1 MRATPAMLVLTLLTA
16 VVIGGSW
23 WLGRDRVETARA
35 GADPDQPAQALE
47 PTREVAALA
56 LPDPLPQTTVDVPIL
71 LYQRVS
77 VVTGEEEP
85 ALIAKTVE
93 AQEFQLQ
100 LEWLKGEGYEAISLL
115 ELYKALM
122 EGGALPD
129 KPIVLAFMGGYRGT
143 ASVAAPRMADA
154 EMIGVV
160 CSVTGKLPRRRAAS
174 PDRLTWGMLRELEA
188 RGWDIASE
196 TTAEEPIT
204 GKGAAEAPER
214 LTASQAKLEKILGH
228 PVQWLCSPGGA
239 ADASA
244 AEAARAAGYVL
255 GIAAGEGTDQS
266 AASPLELRA
275 IPVDNKTGVRDL
287 TELLRG

>member
-16 VVIGGSW
+16 IVIGGSW

-35 GADPDQPAQALE
+35 GGEADQPAQALA
-47 PTREVAALA
+47 PTRDVALLE
-56 LPDPLPQTTVDVPIL
+56 LPDPLPPTTVDVPIL
-71 LYQRVS
+71 LYERVS
-77 VVTGEEEP
+77 VVTGSEDP

-100 LEWLKGEGYEAISLL
+100 LEWLKGEGYEAVSLL
-115 ELYKALM
+115 EVYKALM

-129 KPIVLAFMGGYRGT
+129 KPVVLAFMGGYRGT

-196 TTAEEPIT
+196 TTAEEPLT
-204 GKGAAEAPER
+204 GRGAAEAPER
-214 LTASQAKLEKILGH
+214 LRASQEKLQRILGH
-228 PVQWLCSPGGA
+228 PVQWLCYPKGE
-239 ADASA
+239 ADATA

-255 GIAAGEGTDQS
+255 GIAAGAGTTQS
-266 AASPLELRA
+266 ATAPLQLNA
-275 IPVDNKTGVRDL
+275 IAVDSKTGVRDL
-287 TELLRG
+287 TELLDG

>member
-23 WLGRDRVETARA
+23 WLGRDRVDAARA
-35 GADPDQPAQALE
+35 GAEPDQPAQALA
-47 PTREVAALA
+47 PTREVAELA

-71 LYQRVS
+71 LYQRVA
-77 VVTGEEEP
+77 VVTGEEDP
-85 ALIAKTVE
+85 ALIARTVE

-100 LEWLKGEGYEAISLL
+100 LEWLRDEGYEAISLL

-129 KPIVLAFMGGYRGT
+129 KPVVMAFMGGYRGT

-160 CSVTGKLPRRRAAS
+160 CAVTGKLPRRRAAS

-214 LTASQAKLEKILGH
+214 LRASQGKLEQILGH
-228 PVQWLCSPGGA
+228 PVQWLCYPRGE
-239 ADASA
+239 ADAGA
-244 AEAARAAGYVL
+244 AEAAREADYVL
-255 GIAAGEGTDQS
+255 GIAEGAGTTQS
-266 AASPLELRA
+266 AAAPLQLNA
-275 IPVDNKTGVRDL
+275 IPVDNRTGVRDL
-287 TELLRG
+287 TDLLKG

>member
-23 WLGRDRVETARA
+23 WLGRDRVDAARA
-35 GADPDQPAQALE
+35 GAEPDQPAQALA
-47 PTREVAALA
+47 PTREVAELA

-71 LYQRVS
+71 LYQRVA
-77 VVTGEEEP
+77 VVTGEEDP
-85 ALIAKTVE
+85 ALIARTVE

-100 LEWLKGEGYEAISLL
+100 LEWLRDEGYEAISLL

-129 KPIVLAFMGGYRGT
+129 KPVVMAFMGGYRGT

-160 CSVTGKLPRRRAAS
+160 CAVTGKLPRRRAAS

-214 LTASQAKLEKILGH
+214 LRASQGKLEQILGH
-228 PVQWLCSPGGA
+228 PVQWLCYPRGEADAAAAGA
-239 ADASA
+239 ARD
-244 AEAARAAGYVL
+244 AGYVL
-255 GIAAGEGTDQS
+255 GIAAGAGTTQS
-266 AASPLELRA
+266 AAAPLQLNA
-275 IPVDNKTGVRDL
+275 IPVDNRTGVRDL
-287 TELLRG
+287 TGLLGG

>member
-23 WLGRDRVETARA
+23 WLGRDRVDAARA
-35 GADPDQPAQALE
+35 GAEPDQPAQALA
-47 PTREVAALA
+47 PTREVAELA

-71 LYQRVS
+71 LYQRVA
-77 VVTGEEEP
+77 VVTGEEDP
-85 ALIAKTVE
+85 ALIARTVE

-100 LEWLKGEGYEAISLL
+100 LEWLRDEGYEAISLL

-129 KPIVLAFMGGYRGT
+129 KPVVMAFMGGYRGT

-160 CSVTGKLPRRRAAS
+160 CAVTGKLPRRRAAS

-214 LTASQAKLEKILGH
+214 LRASQGKLEQILGH
-228 PVQWLCSPGGA
+228 PVQWLCYPRGET
-239 ADASA
+239 DAGA
-244 AEAARAAGYVL
+244 AEAAREAGYVL
-255 GIAAGEGTDQS
+255 GIAEGAGTTQS
-266 AASPLELRA
+266 AAAPLQLNA
-275 IPVDNKTGVRDL
+275 IPVDNRTGVRDL
-287 TELLRG
+287 TGLLGG